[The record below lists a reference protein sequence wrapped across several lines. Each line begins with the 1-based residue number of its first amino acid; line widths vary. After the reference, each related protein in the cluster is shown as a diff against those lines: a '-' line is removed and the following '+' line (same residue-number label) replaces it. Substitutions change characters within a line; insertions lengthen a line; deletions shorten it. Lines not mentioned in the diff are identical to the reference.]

1 MLRQLLIT
9 CLLTLVGTLAWAEQK
24 VDFSGHELHYIILNT
39 TELPPKIAARY
50 QIVRSGKRAFI
61 NLSILEKSADGF
73 GTPVSAQIKAR
84 QRTLIGQIADIELQ
98 EIREGDSIYYI
109 GSFEILNRD
118 NLWFDIDLTVTDGP
132 DFEFSFPQQVWQEA
146 K

>member
-1 MLRQLLIT
+1 MLRQLL
-9 CLLTLVGTLAWAEQK
+9 VASTLALLSTLGWAEQK

-39 TELPPKIAARY
+39 TELPAAVAARY

-61 NLSILEKSADGF
+61 NLSILAKTADGF
-73 GTPVSAQIKAR
+73 GTPVSAQVSAR
-84 QRTLIGQIADIELQ
+84 QRTLIGQIAQIELQ
-98 EIREGDSIYYI
+98 EIREGDAVYYI
-109 GSFEILNRD
+109 GSFEILNRE

-132 DFEFSFPQQVWQEA
+132 AFEFSFPQQVWQEA